1 MRPNLPI
8 FVDNPGETYAP
19 EPPQPDMML
28 GDMLFQAI
36 TQGVSLETTTI
47 PASYDDDETSAV
59 DMLGNPRTSNFDVF
73 EASYSEK
80 ATKAMSDRLAAT
92 KFVKSPENGL
102 KSDSPDPGSS
112 TSPSN

>member
-1 MRPNLPI
+1 MPILTGNL
-8 FVDNPGETYAP
+8 GETYVP
-19 EPPQPDMML
+19 EPPQPDMLL

-47 PASYDDDETSAV
+47 PASYDDDETNVV

-73 EASYSEK
+73 EAVYSEK

-92 KFVKSPENGL
+92 KSVKSQENGL
-102 KSDSPDPGSS
+102 SGDSSAASVS
-112 TSPSN
+112 TNPSN